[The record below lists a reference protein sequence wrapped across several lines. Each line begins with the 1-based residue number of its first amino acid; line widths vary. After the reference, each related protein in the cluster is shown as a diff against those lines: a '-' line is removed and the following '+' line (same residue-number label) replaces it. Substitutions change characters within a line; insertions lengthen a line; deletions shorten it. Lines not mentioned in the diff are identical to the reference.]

1 MAQISN
7 QAELQAALNS
17 FDPLIRVTADFSV
30 SSQINIRYAVT
41 IESLNPGTPA
51 AIKKADSYFTYLF
64 RIMEGGSFTLQNI
77 ILDGNRSM
85 HPEEDSNNR
94 SLILVAGG
102 ALNLLDGSIIQ
113 NNVSY
118 QEGGGIYLNSASDY
132 SNTLFIADNARITGC
147 HSRTNGGGIMIAS
160 RNSNDAFSI
169 TNEAMIDNNTA
180 ANGGGF
186 YIRSYTPE
194 AGISLTLSDQVHIIN
209 NEASGTGG
217 GIFFS
222 GFRDG
227 GAPSSSLIIS
237 QNALI
242 SNNKAFH
249 GGGLYFYGVNE
260 NDRLQILESANI
272 THNTALQNGGGCYL
286 TAIGVPA
293 NVTID
298 HSSITNNT
306 GGTGG
311 GCYFLTDS
319 GGMFHIMRSRIAE
332 NKASNEASGSGGGV
346 WIQNQSQGEGV
357 FVLLSETA
365 LADNEASASGGGMA
379 LFGGLGAFSFQ
390 MENSS
395 IVQNQSAGNGGGLF
409 IGNDDPGNLTIHQ
422 SVISENHSGGS
433 GGGIYYA
440 NTSSSQSTGITV
452 TETMIS
458 NNTAVREGG
467 GLRLS
472 SGSGLLTT
480 AITDSSVSF
489 NVVQDNSGGG
499 IWNGGNNAALSLHG
513 DTVISENQTIA
524 GNGGG
529 IYFNSALGN
538 LHLYD
543 NVKIINNHAD
553 GRFSDFGNH
562 GGGIC
567 LVPGMLTLQDQADVS
582 YNTAGKYGGG
592 ISASEKSVIQI
603 EGGSIHANNS
613 SSFGGGIW
621 NHAGS
626 TVMITGGSLS
636 DNAAPFG
643 SDIYNDSFLYLEGDR
658 KISNGVYLENRSAAV
673 QLKNA
678 LAEASV
684 IQLENSVYVIPNV
697 SGTPIVVGEATPD
710 YPVLSQTDADAFRKP
725 VDGFDHWGIL
735 LSDDKTQVLLAP
747 LPYYTIDFK
756 GNDTCC
762 STACFIPAPISVPAG
777 QPITLPDHIPA
788 RIGYCFCTWNTNP
801 CGKGKSYLPGEIL
814 SSLANDL
821 TLYAIWKTNP
831 CCCPCPA
838 LSFEKENQ

>member
-17 FDPLIRVTADFSV
+17 LDPLIRVTADFSV

-41 IESLNPGTPA
+41 IESLNPDTPA
-51 AIKKADSYFTYLF
+51 TITKADSYFTYLF

-94 SLILVAGG
+94 SLILAAGG
-102 ALNLLDGSIIQ
+102 TLNLLNGSIIQ

-118 QEGGGIYLNSASDY
+118 QEGGGVYLNSASDY
-132 SNTLFIADNARITGC
+132 SNTLFMTDNARITGC

-186 YIRSYTPE
+186 YLRSYAPE
-194 AGISLTLSDQVHIIN
+194 AGITLTLSDQVHIIN
-209 NEASGTGG
+209 NEASGSGG

-222 GFRDG
+222 GYREG
-227 GAPSSSLIIS
+227 GAPSSSLIVS
-237 QNALI
+237 LNALI
-242 SNNKAFH
+242 SNNKALH

-260 NDRLQILESANI
+260 NDRLQILVSANI
-272 THNTALQNGGGCYL
+272 THNSALQNGGGCYL

-298 HSSITNNT
+298 QSSITNNT

-319 GGMFHIMRSRIAE
+319 GGVFQLLDSRIAE

-346 WIQNQSQGEGV
+346 WIKNQSQSQGV
-357 FVLLSETA
+357 CILLSGTA
-365 LADNEASASGGGMA
+365 LTQNEASASGGGMA
-379 LFGGLGAFSFQ
+379 LFGGPGTFSFQ

-395 IVQNQSAGNGGGLF
+395 IIQNQSSDNGGGLF

-422 SVISENHSGGS
+422 SVISENNSGGS
-433 GGGIYYA
+433 GGGMYYA
-440 NTSSSQSTGITV
+440 NTGISQSTGMTI

-458 NNTAVREGG
+458 NNSAVREGG
-467 GLRLS
+467 GLRIS

-480 AITDSSVSF
+480 VITDSSVSS
-489 NVVQDNSGGG
+489 NIAQDNSGGG
-499 IWNGGNNAALSLHG
+499 IWNGGNNAALALHG
-513 DTVISENQTIA
+513 DTVISDNQTIA

-529 IYFNSALGN
+529 IYFNSTFGKLN
-538 LHLYD
+538 LYD
-543 NVKIINNHAD
+543 DVKVINNHAD

-567 LVPGMLTLQDQADVS
+567 LVPGMLTLQDQSDIS

-592 ISASEKSVIQI
+592 ISASEESLIQI
-603 EGGSIHANNS
+603 ESGSIHANTS

-626 TVMITGGSLS
+626 TVIITGGSLS
-636 DNAAPFG
+636 GNTAPFG
-643 SDIYNDSFLYLEGDR
+643 SGIYNDSFLYLEGSR
-658 KISNGVYLENRSAAV
+658 EISNGVYIENRSAVV

-678 LAEASV
+678 LTEASV

-697 SGTPIVVGEATPD
+697 SGTPIVVGEATSD
-710 YPVLSQTDADAFRKP
+710 YPVLSRTDAAAFRKP
-725 VDGFDHWGIL
+725 VDGFESWGIF
-735 LSDDKTQVLLAP
+735 LSEDNTRVLLAP
-747 LPYYTIDFK
+747 LPYYTINFE
-756 GNDTCC
+756 GNEVCC
-762 STACFIPAPISVPAG
+762 PTACFIPEPIRVLSG
-777 QPITLPDHIPA
+777 QPVALPDKTPT
-788 RIGYCFCTWNTNP
+788 RIGYCFCFWNTKP
-801 CGKGKSYLPGEIL
+801 CGKGKAYLPGESI
-814 SSLANDL
+814 SSLENDL
-821 TLYAIWKTNP
+821 TLYAIWKANP
-831 CCCPCPA
+831 CCCPCHS
-838 LSFEKENQ
+838 L